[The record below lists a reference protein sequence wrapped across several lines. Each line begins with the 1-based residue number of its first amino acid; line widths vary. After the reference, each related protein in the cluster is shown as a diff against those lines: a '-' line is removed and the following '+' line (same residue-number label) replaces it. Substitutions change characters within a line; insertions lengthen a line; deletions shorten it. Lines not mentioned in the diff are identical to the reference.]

1 MPARSAPH
9 TGRVLIDAYV
19 ADLDRIL
26 RGPRRA
32 KADLLREA
40 RDGLRDA
47 AAAHMDEGLDADAA
61 QRRAVAD
68 FGDVRDIAPDYQA
81 ELAAAQGRR
90 TALLICLVLAPQAP
104 LWHFVGGALAQ
115 GHQRAAAAGYAQV
128 DSMLSWLGSTALLG
142 TLLAALACGVGVRY
156 VHDRRLA
163 AVAIG
168 YFAYAVAA
176 VFVVAGL
183 LMILLGPTEVL
194 SPAGVPMYLLCL
206 VAPLAGVAWSG
217 RRCIRAAPA
226 SPVTPDGAAARSR

>member
-1 MPARSAPH
+1 
-9 TGRVLIDAYV
+9 VLIDAYV
-19 ADLDRIL
+19 ADLGRTL

-47 AAAHMDEGLDADAA
+47 AAAHMDAGFDPDTAE
-61 QRRAVAD
+61 RRAVAD
-68 FGDVRDIAPDYQA
+68 FGHVRDIAPHYQA

-104 LWHFVGGALAQ
+104 LWQYVGGALAE
-115 GHQRAAAAGYAQV
+115 GHRRARVDGYAAGYAVV
-128 DSMLSWLGSTALLG
+128 DTMMSWLGGAALIG
-142 TLLAALACGVGVRY
+142 TLVAAAACGVGVRY
-156 VHDRRLA
+156 LRDRRLA

-183 LMILLGPTEVL
+183 LMILFGPIEAL

-206 VAPLAGVAWSG
+206 VAPLAWVAWSG
-217 RRCIRAAPA
+217 RRCIRASPA
-226 SPVTPDGAAARSR
+226 RVAQPVTPDGVAARRR